1 VQIKQVGAPRLEG
14 GNVVEL
20 ALRNE
25 LRLPQVVRVLPVKLD
40 QRRLCFALHAIN
52 SARICSAARAT
63 CARITTNTWAAAA
76 SQWLIAKPI
85 ADQCKDAEKILKNA
99 VPPDAKK
106 CFGHGVRIIEDI
118 LLSRSESDTDF
129 VELGPVARWVYDRQI
144 PLELAVSSNMQT
156 GAVQI
161 DDATVSDHPFAV
173 LYDLGF
179 KVTVNTDNRLMSGT
193 TLTKELELLV
203 DTFDYTLADLETFQ
217 LNAAEAAFQDL
228 EQREELMDMISEGFA
243 DFA

>member
-1 VQIKQVGAPRLEG
+1 
-14 GNVVEL
+14 
-20 ALRNE
+20 
-25 LRLPQVVRVLPVKLD
+25 
-40 QRRLCFALHAIN
+40 
-52 SARICSAARAT
+52 
-63 CARITTNTWAAAA
+63 
-76 SQWLIAKPI
+76 
-85 ADQCKDAEKILKNA
+85 
-99 VPPDAKK
+99 
-106 CFGHGVRIIEDI
+106 
-118 LLSRSESDTDF
+118 
-129 VELGPVARWVYDRQI
+129 
-144 PLELAVSSNMQT
+144 MQT

-203 DTFDYTLADLETFQ
+203 DVFDYTLADLETFQ